1 MKNKF
6 TILLC
11 AICII
16 FSVQTATGQIFGNDP
31 EIKIDGLAPESVWQI
46 TEMAMNDNS
55 IPIGQL
61 NIDEGIL
68 MSDWIEWTA
77 IAIKNHARLYFKYES
92 PTLILKIADRQYQSE
107 KGWAEAVGNLSKKN
121 YKLYVQDVADRI
133 TAISKDAGLTQTAVK
148 TSKLIPAFSAV
159 FMVDDLVF
167 KLLKTG
173 KNENQHLTIEYS
185 VQNNSKKEINVD
197 IPLTGLKKT
206 ITSKQT
212 GERGK
217 VVWSRPA
224 EMGRNAVIQPDETLS
239 LTIEY
244 AINWELNTLPQLDI
258 RVNCNGGATKDIRYM
273 STYNIPL
280 PYTYQEGN

>member
-1 MKNKF
+1 MKKIQHYLVG
-6 TILLC
+6 ILL
-11 AICII
+11 
-16 FSVQTATGQIFGNDP
+16 FTGSLNSFAQIFGNDP

-61 NIDEGIL
+61 NIAEGIL

-92 PTLILKIADRQYQSE
+92 STLILKIADRQYQSE

-121 YKLYVQDVADRI
+121 YKIYVQDVADRI
-133 TAISKDAGLTQTAVK
+133 TAISKDASLTKTAVK
-148 TSKLIPAFSAV
+148 TSKLIPAFNAV

-167 KLLKTG
+167 KLLKTS
-173 KNENQHLTIEYS
+173 KNENQHLTIEFS
-185 VQNNSKKEINVD
+185 VQNKAKKETNVD

-206 ITSKQT
+206 INSKQT
-212 GERGK
+212 GERGN

-244 AINWELNTLPQLDI
+244 ATNWELNTLPQLDI

-280 PYTYQEGN
+280 PYEYHEGD